1 MHNFKKLNIWIKSM
15 ALVKEIYLITNKFPK
30 TEQYGLASQM
40 QRASVSI
47 PANIAEGSA
56 KSSNKEFSRFL
67 EISLGSICELET
79 MTIIAKELN
88 YINSDS
94 FISLDNQIQETLLMS
109 KKFKSQLRPNSYSL
123 MSYSLIV

>member
-1 MHNFKKLNIWIKSM
+1 MHNFKRLNIWIKSM
-15 ALVKEIYLITNKFPK
+15 VLVKEIYLITNKFPK

-40 QRASVSI
+40 QRAAVSI
-47 PANIAEGSA
+47 PVNIAEGSA
-56 KSSNKEFSRFL
+56 KSSNKDFFRFL

-94 FISLDNQIQETLLMS
+94 FNSLDKQIQETALMIKS
-109 KKFKSQLRPNSYSL
+109 FKSQLK
-123 MSYSLIV
+123 I